1 MAKPIEFRRALEPR
15 LRSLARSFRVV
26 SLTGPR
32 QAGKTT
38 LARRTF
44 PRFAYVSL
52 EDLDE
57 RDFATQD
64 PRGFLAR
71 FSRGPGVVLDEV
83 QRAPGLFSYLQ
94 GIVDAPG
101 RTRYIL
107 TGSQQFHLSE
117 RVSQTLAGRAA
128 ILRLMGLSIGE
139 VAGRKALTPSGLF
152 RAPAAS
158 SAPGEI
164 DEWLFRGSY
173 PRLHEESS
181 VPIRDWLNGYVRTY
195 VERDVREIIGVGDA
209 GAFGRFLA
217 LVAGRTG
224 QLLNASALGA
234 DAGVSHATVQRWI
247 SVLETSGLV
256 FLLPPHHNNHRKRL
270 IKAPKIYLTDTGL
283 ACFLLGIRKPED
295 LRNHP
300 LRGHLFETL
309 VVMEVMKVFVN
320 QGETPPLF
328 FFRDRTGL
336 EIDLIVD
343 LGNKVLAMEIKS
355 STTVRE
361 DALSGL
367 KRYLALAP
375 STRAT
380 LVSGS
385 SESYVRSGIIA
396 RPWFACS

>member
-1 MAKPIEFRRALEPR
+1 MINPKEFPRTLESR
-15 LRSLARSFRVV
+15 LRSLSRSFRVV

-38 LARRTF
+38 LARRAF
-44 PRFAYVSL
+44 PRFAYISL
-52 EDLDE
+52 EDLDQRE
-57 RDFATQD
+57 FATQD
-64 PRGFLAR
+64 PRGFLGR
-71 FSRGPGVVLDEV
+71 FAGRPGVILDEA
-83 QRAPGLFSYLQ
+83 QRTPGLFSYLQ
-94 GIVDAPG
+94 SVVDGPG
-101 RTRYIL
+101 STRYIL

-117 RVSQTLAGRAA
+117 RISQTLAGRAA
-128 ILRLMGLSIGE
+128 VLRLMGLSVGE
-139 VAGRKALTPSGLF
+139 VARRKALTPHGLF
-152 RAPAAS
+152 RPS
-158 SAPGEI
+158 PKMKAPGEI
-164 DEWLFRGSY
+164 DEWLFRGSF
-173 PRLHEESS
+173 PRLHAENIP
-181 VPIRDWLNGYVRTY
+181 VRAWLNGYVRTY
-195 VERDVREIIGVGDA
+195 VERDVREILGVGDA
-209 GAFGRFLA
+209 AAFGRFLA

-256 FLLPPHHNNHRKRL
+256 HLLPPHHANHRKRI

-283 ACFLLGIRKPED
+283 ACFLLGIRSPGD

-309 VVMEVMKVFVN
+309 VVMEIMKVFVN

-336 EIDLIVD
+336 EVDLLVD
-343 LGNKVLAMEIKS
+343 LGKRLLAVEIKS

-367 KRYLALAP
+367 KRYLSLAP
-375 STRAT
+375 SALAT

-385 SESYVRSGIIA
+385 TESYVRSGMIV

>member
-1 MAKPIEFRRALEPR
+1 MSTPKEFKRALESR
-15 LRSLARSFRVV
+15 LRSLSRTFRVV

-38 LARRTF
+38 LARRAF

-52 EDLDE
+52 EDIDQRE
-57 RDFATQD
+57 FATQD

-71 FSRGPGVVLDEV
+71 FAGQPGVILDEV
-83 QRAPGLFSYLQ
+83 QRTPDLFSYLQ

-101 RTRYIL
+101 STRYIL
-107 TGSQQFHLSE
+107 TGSQQFHLSA
-117 RVSQTLAGRAA
+117 RISQTLAGRAA
-128 ILRLMGLSIGE
+128 VLRLMGLSMGE
-139 VAGRKALTPSGLF
+139 VARRRPLTPAGLF
-152 RAPAAS
+152 RESPKME
-158 SAPGEI
+158 APGEI
-164 DEWLFRGSY
+164 DEWLFRGSF
-173 PRLHEESS
+173 PRLHAEN
-181 VPIRDWLNGYVRTY
+181 VPVRAWLNGYVRTY
-195 VERDVREIIGVGDA
+195 VERDVREILGVGDA
-209 GAFGRFLA
+209 GAFGRFLG

-247 SVLETSGLV
+247 SVLEASGLV
-256 FLLPPHHNNHRKRL
+256 VLLPPHHANHRKRI

-283 ACFLLGIRKPED
+283 ACFLLGIRGPED
-295 LRNHP
+295 LRSHP

-309 VVMEVMKVFVN
+309 IVTEIMKVFVN
-320 QGETPPLF
+320 QGEAPPLF

-336 EIDLIVD
+336 EVDLLVD
-343 LGNKVLAMEIKS
+343 LGKRLLAMEIKS

-375 STRAT
+375 SARAA

-385 SESYVRSGIIA
+385 TESYVRSGMIV

>member
-1 MAKPIEFRRALEPR
+1 MVTAKEFPRALESR
-15 LRSLARSFRVV
+15 LRSLSRSFRVV

-32 QAGKTT
+32 QVGKTT
-38 LARRTF
+38 LARRAF

-57 RDFATQD
+57 REFATQD
-64 PRGFLAR
+64 PRGFLGR
-71 FSRGPGVVLDEV
+71 FSGRPGVILDEA
-83 QRAPGLFSYLQ
+83 QRTPGLFSYLQ
-94 GIVDAPG
+94 GVVDGAG
-101 RTRYIL
+101 STRYIL
-107 TGSQQFHLSE
+107 TGSQQFQLSE
-117 RVSQTLAGRAA
+117 RISQTLAGRAA
-128 ILRLMGLSIGE
+128 VLRLMGLSIGE
-139 VAGRKALTPSGLF
+139 VARRKALTPHGLF
-152 RAPAAS
+152 RESPKMK
-158 SAPGEI
+158 APGEI
-164 DEWLFRGSY
+164 DEWMFRGSF
-173 PRLHEESS
+173 PRLHAENI
-181 VPIRDWLNGYVRTY
+181 PARAWLNGYVRTY
-195 VERDVREIIGVGDA
+195 VERDVREILGVGDA
-209 GAFGRFLA
+209 AAFGRFLA

-256 FLLPPHHNNHRKRL
+256 HLLPPHHANHRKRI
-270 IKAPKIYLTDTGL
+270 IKAPKIYMTDTGL
-283 ACFLLGIRKPED
+283 ACFLLGIRGPGD

-309 VVMEVMKVFVN
+309 VVMEIMKVFVN

-336 EIDLIVD
+336 EVDLLVD
-343 LGNKVLAMEIKS
+343 LGKRLLAMVIKS

-375 STRAT
+375 SARGT

-385 SESYVRSGIIA
+385 GESYVRSGMIV